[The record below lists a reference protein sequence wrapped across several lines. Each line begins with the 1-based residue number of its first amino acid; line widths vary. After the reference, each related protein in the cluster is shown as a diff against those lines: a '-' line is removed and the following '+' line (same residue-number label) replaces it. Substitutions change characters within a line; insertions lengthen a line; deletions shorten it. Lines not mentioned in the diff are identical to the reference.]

1 MNINIGLVFLHLIT
15 YFASGLSFYPFNQ
28 FNHNS
33 LNIIKNRNEISGAD
47 ASVGVGN
54 DGNCGTMDDSFHK
67 TIKSSEAVVTERLKS
82 TVLCLEH
89 DFDDFK
95 SAMGKQ
101 FVINLS
107 SLLPKVDTIGHD
119 VLQANNRF
127 IVDVLSYPNVPDD
140 VKKQIILLSIKLAQY
155 GDDLGSVFLQQ
166 YYNLVD
172 HFL

>member
-1 MNINIGLVFLHLIT
+1 MNINIRLIFLNLIT
-15 YFASGLSFYPFNQ
+15 YFAYGLSFYPFN
-28 FNHNS
+28 HNS
-33 LNIIKNRNEISGAD
+33 QAIIKN
-47 ASVGVGN
+47 V
-54 DGNCGTMDDSFHK
+54 DGICSNSIYARDENCDFIDGSFHG
-67 TIKSSEAVVTERLKS
+67 TIKSS
-82 TVLCLEH
+82 VLLLEH
-89 DFDDFK
+89 DIDNYK
-95 SAMGKQ
+95 TAMGKQ

-140 VKKQIILLSIKLAQY
+140 VKKQVILLSIKLAQY

>member
-1 MNINIGLVFLHLIT
+1 MNILAKFKLTFLSLIIGV
-15 YFASGLSFYPFNQ
+15 ANGLKFYPF
-28 FNHNS
+28 S
-33 LNIIKNRNEISGAD
+33 SGTMIKGHGVGAGVGAD
-47 ASVGVGN
+47 EGLDSSIHGTLKDNQEIFTNKFKYSVIG
-54 DGNCGTMDDSFHK
+54 
-67 TIKSSEAVVTERLKS
+67 
-82 TVLCLEH
+82 LEH
-89 DFDDFK
+89 DIEHMK

-166 YYNLVD
+166 YYDLVD
-172 HFL
+172 RFL

>member
-1 MNINIGLVFLHLIT
+1 MNVNMYIRLIFLYLMSNFT
-15 YFASGLSFYPFNQ
+15 YGLSFYPFNQ
-28 FNHNS
+28 LKHNS
-33 LNIIKNRNEISGAD
+33 PNIINNGNEICSHN
-47 ASVGVGN
+47 VGN
-54 DGNCGTMDDSFHK
+54 SGSIDGSFHG
-67 TIKSSEAVVTERLKS
+67 TIKSSESVVTERLKS

-89 DFDDFK
+89 DFDDFNT
-95 SAMGKQ
+95 AMGKQ

-140 VKKQIILLSIKLAQY
+140 VKKQVILLSIKLAQY

>member
-1 MNINIGLVFLHLIT
+1 MNINIRLIFLHLMT
-15 YFASGLSFYPFNQ
+15 YFAYGLSFYPFN
-28 FNHNS
+28 HNS
-33 LNIIKNRNEISGAD
+33 LIIKNGNEISSHCINYAPG
-47 ASVGVGN
+47 SI
-54 DGNCGTMDDSFHK
+54 DDSFHG
-67 TIKSSEAVVTERLKS
+67 TIKSS
-82 TVLCLEH
+82 VLCLENEI
-89 DFDDFK
+89 DDYK
-95 SAMGKQ
+95 AALGKQ

-127 IVDVLSYPNVPDD
+127 IVEVLSYPNVPDD
-140 VKKQIILLSIKLAQY
+140 VKKQVILLSIKLAQC